1 MFRVSVIMI
10 CRDGQAYLAEAIES
24 VLAQTVPDWELI
36 IVDDGSLDG
45 SLGIAHE
52 YARAESTRV
61 RSLLSAAGRNVGMS
75 AARNTGLRAAS
86 AEYIALLDC
95 DDAWLPEKLE
105 VQLALAEQHREAEV
119 V

>member
-1 MFRVSVIMI
+1 MFRVSVVMI

-45 SLGIAHE
+45 SLDIAHE
-52 YARAESTRV
+52 YEKAESARV
-61 RSLLSAAGRNVGMS
+61 RSLRSAAGRNVGMS
-75 AARNTGLRAAS
+75 ATRNTGLRRAS
-86 AEYIALLDC
+86 AEYVALLDC

-105 VQLALAEQHREAEV
+105 VAASAGRTAPRR
-119 V
+119 